1 MGAIWVKL
9 LSMLKYVITAL
20 LLFAS
25 GFMDSIAGGGGLI
38 SLPAFLLAGLPPHM
52 ALATNKFS
60 SSIGTT
66 ASTARFLSQGYMH
79 QDAFIY
85 IVLALTGAHL
95 GSSLA
100 VQVPERY
107 FQYLMLIILPIVA
120 AISFY
125 SDRVRRRRQESVE
138 VGHNSAE
145 AQPDGTEMQPDG
157 LDAIQA
163 KLSESAPEPV
173 QDPAP
178 AFFAGLSRQQFF
190 LAAAS
195 ALIVGTYDGFYGPG
209 TGTFL
214 ILLLTQVAHIDV
226 RRAAATTKAINLS
239 SNIGSLIFFLGTPLI
254 DYRLGLVGA
263 AFSLLGHYLGSGLV
277 IKDGQ
282 KYVRPLIVVVLI
294 LLFIKII
301 SDLLV

>member
-1 MGAIWVKL
+1 MARSGWAIWVKL
-9 LSMLKYVITAL
+9 LFMLKYVITAL

-66 ASTARFLSQGYMH
+66 ASTARFLFQGYMH
-79 QDAFIY
+79 KDAFAY

-125 SDRVRRRRQESVE
+125 SDCVRRRRQET
-138 VGHNSAE
+138 AE
-145 AQPDGTEMQPDG
+145 TQPDGM
-157 LDAIQA
+157 DAIHA
-163 KLSESAPEPV
+163 KLSESAPAPV
-173 QDPAP
+173 PDPAP
-178 AFFAGLSRQQFF
+178 AFFAGLSKQHFF
-190 LAAAS
+190 LAGAS

-226 RRAAATTKAINLS
+226 RRAAATTKAINLA
-239 SNIGSLIFFLGTPLI
+239 SNIGSLTFYLGTQLI

-263 AFSLLGHYLGSGLV
+263 TFSLLGHYLGSGLV

-294 LLFIKII
+294 LLFVKII
-301 SDLLV
+301 SDLLT

>member
-1 MGAIWVKL
+1 
-9 LSMLKYVITAL
+9 
-20 LLFAS
+20 
-25 GFMDSIAGGGGLI
+25 MDSIAGGGGLI

-66 ASTARFLSQGYMH
+66 ASTARFFSQGYMH
-79 QDAFIY
+79 QDAFVY

-107 FQYLMLIILPIVA
+107 FQYLMLIILPIVS

-125 SDRVRRRRQESVE
+125 GDYVRRRQRESEEMRPGKVKMQ
-138 VGHNSAE
+138 SDDAE
-145 AQPDGTEMQPDG
+145 ASQVYLIEAGQQVQSEADQAPSLSSTPASASSLTPSPD
-157 LDAIQA
+157 
-163 KLSESAPEPV
+163 PV
-173 QDPAP
+173 PDPAP
-178 AFFAGLSRQQFF
+178 AFFAGLSKQQFF

-195 ALIVGTYDGFYGPG
+195 ALVVGTYDGFYGPG

-239 SNIGSLIFFLGTPLI
+239 SNIGSLTFFLGTQLI
-254 DYRLGLVGA
+254 DYRLGLVSA
-263 AFSLLGHYLGSGLV
+263 VFSMLGHYLGSGLV

-282 KYVRPLIVVVLI
+282 KYVRPLIVVVLL

-301 SDLLV
+301 SDLLA

>member
-1 MGAIWVKL
+1 
-9 LSMLKYVITAL
+9 
-20 LLFAS
+20 
-25 GFMDSIAGGGGLI
+25 MDSIAGGGGLI

-66 ASTARFLSQGYMH
+66 ASTARFFSQGYMH
-79 QDAFIY
+79 KDAFVY

-100 VQVPERY
+100 VQIPERY

-125 SDRVRRRRQESVE
+125 SDRVRRRRQESVK
-138 VGHNSAE
+138 VKS
-145 AQPDGTEMQPDG
+145 DGM
-157 LDAIQA
+157 DAIQE
-163 KLSESAPEPV
+163 KLSESAPELAPEPV
-173 QDPAP
+173 QDPTP

-195 ALIVGTYDGFYGPG
+195 ALVIGTYDGFYGPG

-226 RRAAATTKAINLS
+226 RRAAATTKAINLA
-239 SNIGSLIFFLGTPLI
+239 SNIGSLTFYLGTQLI

-263 AFSLLGHYLGSGLV
+263 TFSLLGHYLGSGLV

-294 LLFIKII
+294 LLFVKII
-301 SDLLV
+301 SDLLA

>member
-1 MGAIWVKL
+1 
-9 LSMLKYVITAL
+9 MLKYVIVAI
-20 LLFAS
+20 LLFCS
-25 GFMDSIAGGGGLI
+25 GFVDSIAGGGGLI

-66 ASTARFLSQGYMH
+66 ASTARFFLQGYMH
-79 QDAFIY
+79 KDAFVY
-85 IVLALTGAHL
+85 IVLALSGAHL

-100 VQVPERY
+100 VQIPERY

-120 AISFY
+120 AVSFY
-125 SDRVRRRRQESVE
+125 SDRVRRNKSGQE
-138 VGHNSAE
+138 AE
-145 AQPDGTEMQPDG
+145 SIAVDSTTTP
-157 LDAIQA
+157 A
-163 KLSESAPEPV
+163 EPV
-173 QDPAP
+173 
-178 AFFAGLSRQQFF
+178 FFAGLTKRQFF
-190 LAAAS
+190 IAAAS

-226 RRAAATTKAINLS
+226 RRSAATTKAINLS
-239 SNIGSLIFFLGTPLI
+239 SNLGSLIFFLGTNLI

-282 KYVRPLIVVVLI
+282 KYVRPLIIVVLI
-294 LLFIKII
+294 LLFIKVI
-301 SDLLV
+301 SDLLA

>member
-1 MGAIWVKL
+1 
-9 LSMLKYVITAL
+9 MLKYVITAL

-66 ASTARFLSQGYMH
+66 ASTARFFSQGYMH
-79 QDAFIY
+79 QDAFAY

-125 SDRVRRRRQESVE
+125 GDYVKGRQKEDVE
-138 VGHNSAE
+138 VRPKCAKE
-145 AQPDGTEMQPDG
+145 QADGTE
-157 LDAIQA
+157 ASQA
-163 KLSESAPEPV
+163 SLSGSKNGRSDLANSA
-173 QDPAP
+173 QN
-178 AFFAGLSRQQFF
+178 FAGLNKQQFF

-226 RRAAATTKAINLS
+226 RRAAATTKAINLA
-239 SNIGSLIFFLGTPLI
+239 SNIGSLTFYLGTQLI

-277 IKDGQ
+277 IKNGQ

-294 LLFIKII
+294 LLFVKII
-301 SDLLV
+301 SDLLA

>member
-1 MGAIWVKL
+1 MARSGWAIWVKL
-9 LSMLKYVITAL
+9 LFMLKYVITAL

-66 ASTARFLSQGYMH
+66 ASTARFFSQGYMH
-79 QDAFIY
+79 QDAFAY

-125 SDRVRRRRQESVE
+125 SDRVRRRRQESVK
-138 VGHNSAE
+138 VKS
-145 AQPDGTEMQPDG
+145 DGM
-157 LDAIQA
+157 DAIQE
-163 KLSESAPEPV
+163 KLSESAPELAPEPV
-173 QDPAP
+173 QDPIP
-178 AFFAGLSRQQFF
+178 TFFAGLSRQQFF

-294 LLFIKII
+294 LLFVKII

>member
-1 MGAIWVKL
+1 
-9 LSMLKYVITAL
+9 MLKYVIVAI
-20 LLFAS
+20 LLFCS
-25 GFMDSIAGGGGLI
+25 GFVDSIAGGGGLI

-66 ASTARFLSQGYMH
+66 ASTARFFLQGYMH
-79 QDAFIY
+79 RDAFVY
-85 IVLALTGAHL
+85 IVLALGGAHL

-100 VQVPERY
+100 VRIPERY

-120 AISFY
+120 AVSFY
-125 SDRVRRRRQESVE
+125 SDRVRRNKS
-138 VGHNSAE
+138 
-145 AQPDGTEMQPDG
+145 
-157 LDAIQA
+157 
-163 KLSESAPEPV
+163 V
-173 QDPAP
+173 QDGEGELISMDSTTMPVAP
-178 AFFAGLSRQQFF
+178 VFFAGLTKKQFF
-190 LAAAS
+190 IAAAS
-195 ALIVGTYDGFYGPG
+195 ALVVGTYDGFYGPG

-226 RRAAATTKAINLS
+226 RRSAATTKAINLS
-239 SNIGSLIFFLGTPLI
+239 SNIGSLIFFLGTNLI

-282 KYVRPLIVVVLI
+282 KYVRPLIIVVLI
-294 LLFIKII
+294 LLFIKVI
-301 SDLLV
+301 SDLLA

>member
-1 MGAIWVKL
+1 
-9 LSMLKYVITAL
+9 MLKYVITAL

-38 SLPAFLLAGLPPHM
+38 SLPAFLLVGLPPHI

-66 ASTARFLSQGYMH
+66 ASTSRFFSQGYMH

-138 VGHNSAE
+138 TQSDDAE
-145 AQPDGTEMQPDG
+145 ASEPTQT
-157 LDAIQA
+157 LIQA
-163 KLSESAPEPV
+163 PALVSTPMQESAPAPYLTPAPV
-173 QDPAP
+173 PDPAP

-214 ILLLTQVAHIDV
+214 ILLLMQVAHIDV
-226 RRAAATTKAINLS
+226 RRAAATTKAINLA
-239 SNIGSLIFFLGTPLI
+239 SNIGSLTFYLGTQLI
-254 DYRLGLVGA
+254 DYRLGMVGA
-263 AFSLLGHYLGSGLV
+263 TFSLLGHYLGSGLV

-294 LLFIKII
+294 LLFVKII
-301 SDLLV
+301 SDLLA